1 MKLKKP
7 VCPFFLGHSAREIRC
22 EGMVAES
29 CLQAFENALRKRD
42 WYRQY
47 CGDFGYRICPYYR
60 AAEKKY
66 DGGEKHHE

>member
-66 DGGEKHHE
+66 DEGENQHE